1 MYWIIN
7 EVILFKDNSV
17 GSEPDTDLLD
27 QWGEFVPEIK
37 TVSDILIDPGSV
49 SEALN
54 FLNNNNFLIV
64 QEPADVSDPDE
75 VLLAQWARDGPPITL
90 KPVRNFFLMLWAEV
104 LRGETFKIIKII
116 NIILY
121 RSL

>member
-17 GSEPDTDLLD
+17 WSEPDTDLLD

-49 SEALN
+49 WEALN

-64 QEPADVSDPDE
+64 QEPADVSDLDE
-75 VLLAQWARDGPPITL
+75 LLLAQWARDGPPITP
-90 KPVRNFFLMLWAEV
+90 KPVRNF
-104 LRGETFKIIKII
+104 
-116 NIILY
+116 
-121 RSL
+121 